1 MKTNKKSGIKIVSVI
16 IMLGFVIGVGII
28 MLFPFDNR
36 NLRIEFLT
44 SQESYLLE
52 RSNEE
57 VISEVNTTFEF
68 SDIDEMKIKQIKVY
82 GNFLSSY
89 LKKIN
94 YSEISKYIQEIPG
107 GEMQICEGG
116 ILFSGSNNISLVMNE
131 SFQEELRNL
140 SASFLQERL
149 WMCEILL
156 VFCGI
161 ALIICKLIEE
171 KSSGNNHGPVYE
183 AKKFLGDLKK
193 YGQYMIYAAKT
204 DLKAE
209 VANSYLNRL
218 WWLLE
223 PLFSMLVYVIVF
235 GQVLGRGVD
244 NYAAF
249 IFSTLLMW
257 NFFNK
262 TLNYSV
268 KLVRT
273 NRDILSKVYVPKFI
287 ILLSNMFLNLFK
299 LFFSMIILVI
309 MLFVFRIEIGINI
322 IWVIPAYAGLILLA
336 FGTGMIFLHFGVY
349 VDDLAYAVTI
359 LLHML
364 MYLSGVFY
372 EAMATLPA
380 PLNTILMCLNPI
392 AIYLDTMRNALL
404 YNTVANLPFL
414 GIWLVI
420 SFILCCIGI
429 HIVYKNENGYVKVV

>member
-1 MKTNKKSGIKIVSVI
+1 MKTNKKSGIKIASII
-16 IMLGFVIGVGII
+16 IMLVFVIGVGII

-36 NLRIEFLT
+36 DLRIEFLT

-52 RSNEE
+52 RSKEE
-57 VISEVNTTFEF
+57 VINEVNTTFEF

-107 GEMQICEGG
+107 GEMQICEDS
-116 ILFSGSNNISLVMNE
+116 ILFSGSNKVSLIMNE
-131 SFQEELRNL
+131 SFQKELRNL

-156 VFCGI
+156 IICGI
-161 ALIICKLIEE
+161 ALIFCKLIEE

-235 GQVLGRGVD
+235 GQVMGRGVD

-372 EAMATLPA
+372 EVMATLPA
-380 PLNTILMCLNPI
+380 PLNTLLMCLNPV

-404 YNTVANLPFL
+404 YNTVANLPSL
-414 GIWLVI
+414 GIWFVI

>member
-1 MKTNKKSGIKIVSVI
+1 METNKRSGMKIVNVI
-16 IMLGFVIGVGII
+16 IMLAFAIGVGMI

-36 NLRIEFLT
+36 DLRIEFLT
-44 SQESYLLE
+44 NHESYLLE
-52 RSNEE
+52 RSKEE
-57 VISEVNTTFEF
+57 VINEVNTTFEF
-68 SDIDEMKIKQIKVY
+68 ADIDEIKIKQIKVY

-94 YSEISKYIQEIPG
+94 YSEISNYIQEIPG
-107 GEMQICEGG
+107 GEMQTYEDC
-116 ILFSGSNNISLVMNE
+116 ILFSGSDKVSLIMNE
-131 SFQEELRNL
+131 SFQKELRNL

-149 WMCEILL
+149 LMCEILF
-156 VFCGI
+156 VFFEV

-193 YGQYMIYAAKT
+193 YGQYMIYAART

-235 GQVLGRGVD
+235 GQVMGRGVE
-244 NYAAF
+244 NYATF
-249 IFSTLLMW
+249 IFATLLMW

-273 NRDILSKVYVPKFI
+273 NKDILSKVYVPKFI
-287 ILLSNMFLNLFK
+287 LLLSNMFLNLFK

-309 MLFVFRIEIGINI
+309 MLFVFKIEIGINI
-322 IWVIPAYAGLILLA
+322 IWVIPAYIGLILLA

-372 EAMATLPA
+372 EVIVTLPV
-380 PLNTILMCLNPI
+380 PLNTLLMCLNPV